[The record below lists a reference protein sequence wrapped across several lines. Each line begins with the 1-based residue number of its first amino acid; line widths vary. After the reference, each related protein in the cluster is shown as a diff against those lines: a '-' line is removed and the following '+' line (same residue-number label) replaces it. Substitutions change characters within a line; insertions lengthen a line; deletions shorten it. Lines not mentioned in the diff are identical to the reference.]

1 MGEDGKIHCQIVGSP
16 QILSL
21 GSADLQLMQDAC
33 KLQDLLKKNAN
44 HLPRMGKSKAPS
56 ALIIGCSR
64 SMFTDLDHLYTWG
77 GPESPN
83 EKSTSVTF

>member
-33 KLQDLLKKNAN
+33 KSQDPLK
-44 HLPRMGKSKAPS
+44 RMRIISLEWAS
-56 ALIIGCSR
+56 RMALGATITGYLR

-77 GPESPN
+77 GRESPN
-83 EKSTSVTF
+83 EKCTLATF